1 MRLKFGAILLGVF
14 LFPMVFWTCDRDDTP
29 KPATIGATETDAE
42 REAAFKAMSPAKH
55 LELAGRMGL
64 GPKAEKHLAAVPD
77 GYPGKAELAA
87 KIAEGRKVREAAR
100 VKAEAEAAKKREW
113 ERKNAHLLPG
123 RELTA
128 EDYLQAE
135 ASFWVMLD
143 MHVKNPDSVR
153 DIKSYKAE
161 KSKIMGQ
168 VCWRVP
174 ITYRA
179 ANSFNAIVPGS
190 GSIWMKD
197 GKALR
202 YQVD

>member
-1 MRLKFGAILLGVF
+1 MSMKFVAILLGVF
-14 LFPMVFWTCDRDDTP
+14 LMPLGFFACDM
-29 KPATIGATETDAE
+29 ACGNIAEHQQAAEDAE
-42 REAAFKAMSPAKH
+42 REAAFSAMSPAKH

-87 KIAEGRKVREAAR
+87 KIAECRKVREAAR
-100 VKAEAEAAKKREW
+100 VKAEAEAAAKRGW
-113 ERKNAHLLPG
+113 EKKNAHLLPG
-123 RELTA
+123 RELTP
-128 EDYLQAE
+128 EDYKE
-135 ASFWVMLD
+135 AKLSFWVMLD
-143 MHVKNPDSVR
+143 KHAKNPDSVR
-153 DIKSYKAE
+153 DVTCYKAE

-168 VCWRVP
+168 ACWRVP
-174 ITYRA
+174 ITFRA

>member
-1 MRLKFGAILLGVF
+1 
-14 LFPMVFWTCDRDDTP
+14 
-29 KPATIGATETDAE
+29 
-42 REAAFKAMSPAKH
+42 
-55 LELAGRMGL
+55 
-64 GPKAEKHLAAVPD
+64 LAAVPD